1 MGSMPLKFLLDEN
14 LRDRGLWAAI
24 TQHNAKSD
32 EGLDVVRVGDA
43 DGPPLGIL
51 PDPELIAWAAA
62 NGRILVGLDKST
74 LPSHLANFLNAGNQ
88 SPGVIF
94 LRTDLTRNDVLELL
108 ILIAHACEATEW
120 ANTYRWI
127 P

>member
-1 MGSMPLKFLLDEN
+1 MPLKLLLDEN

-24 TQHNAKSD
+24 TQHNTTSD

-51 PDPELIAWAAA
+51 DPELIAWAAA
-62 NGRILVGLDKST
+62 NGRILVGLDNST
-74 LPSHLANFLNAGNQ
+74 LPSHLADFLNAGNQ

-94 LRTDLTRNDVLELL
+94 LRTDLTRDDVLELL
-108 ILIAHACEATEW
+108 ILIAHASEAAEW

>member
-1 MGSMPLKFLLDEN
+1 MGSMPLKLLLDEN

-24 TQHNAKSD
+24 TQHNGPSD
-32 EGLDVVRVGDA
+32 EVLDVVRVGDS
-43 DGPPLGIL
+43 DGPALGIR
-51 PDPELIAWAAA
+51 DPELIAWAAG

-74 LPSHLANFLNAGNQ
+74 LPGHLAEFLNAGNQ

-94 LRTDLTRNDVLELL
+94 LRTDLTRNDILELL
-108 ILIAHACEATEW
+108 ILIAHASEAAEW

>member
-1 MGSMPLKFLLDEN
+1 MRSRPLKLLLDEN

-32 EGLDVVRVGDA
+32 EDLDVVRVGDA
-43 DGPPLGIL
+43 DGPLLGIL
-51 PDPELIAWAAA
+51 DPELIAWAAA

-108 ILIAHACEATEW
+108 ILIAHASKSAEW

>member
-1 MGSMPLKFLLDEN
+1 MASMPLQLLLDEN
-14 LRDRGLWAAI
+14 LRDRGFWAAI
-24 TQHNAKSD
+24 VQHNANSD
-32 EGLDVVRVGDA
+32 EKLDVVRVGDPN
-43 DGPPLGIL
+43 GPALGIR
-51 PDPELIAWAAA
+51 DPELIAWAVA

-74 LPSHLANFLNAGNQ
+74 LPGHLAEFLNAGNQ

-94 LRTDLTRNDVLELL
+94 LRTDLTRHDICELL
-108 ILIAHACEATEW
+108 ILISHASEAAEW